1 MHSPQLHS
9 PQLHSPQLHIRPAT
23 PADASALTRLMAQL
37 GYETDLKRLEH
48 MIYVADSDSETI
60 VVAEVNDQLV
70 ALLSLV
76 YFDYLP
82 AVARYARITALVVEH
97 SHQGQGIGTELL
109 AHARLLA
116 TEQDC
121 VCLEVTSSEVRE
133 QAAAFYEKSG
143 FHRTSYKFAL
153 PLT

>member
-1 MHSPQLHS
+1 M
-9 PQLHSPQLHIRPAT
+9 HSPQLHIRPAT
-23 PADASALTRLMAQL
+23 PADASALIRLMAQL
-37 GYETDLKRLEH
+37 GYETDPKRLEH

-70 ALLSLV
+70 ALISLV

-82 AVARYARITALVVEH
+82 AAARYARITALVVEH
-97 SHQGQGIGTELL
+97 SYRGQGIGTELL

-116 TEQDC
+116 AEQDC
-121 VCLEVTSSEVRE
+121 VCLEVTSSEIRE
-133 QAAAFYEKSG
+133 QTAVFYEHSG